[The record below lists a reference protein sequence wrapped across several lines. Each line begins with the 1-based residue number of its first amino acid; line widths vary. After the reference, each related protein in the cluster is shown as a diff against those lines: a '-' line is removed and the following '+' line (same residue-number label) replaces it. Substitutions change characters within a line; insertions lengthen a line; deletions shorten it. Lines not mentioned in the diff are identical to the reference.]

1 MNSFKKLFSILL
13 LSFVFAFSSY
23 SAEPVGYINV
33 DYIIKNS
40 DIGKKTLEKINNQ
53 NTKNINDLKKKDKIL
68 KDLETEIANKR
79 NIISKEAF
87 EKEVSLFRE
96 KVNIFKK
103 EQKQIVNNFNNYKK
117 NELNSVLKKIS
128 PIIDAYMEKK
138 SIKIL
143 LDAQNIFMARNDLNF
158 TDDILKEINNSIK

>member
-117 NELNSVLKKIS
+117 K
-128 PIIDAYMEKK
+128 
-138 SIKIL
+138 
-143 LDAQNIFMARNDLNF
+143 
-158 TDDILKEINNSIK
+158 